1 MLQVLLQQF
10 HFLADTCTS
19 GTFFL
24 LPTWYEYLVKAGR
37 MGIDPQTQ
45 TCGLLGDFNYSDLSL
60 IGLAVLDI
68 LLRIGGMV
76 AIGYIIYGGIQY
88 VTSQGEPDKTSHA
101 QSTIINALVGLGITV
116 IAAAIVSFIGNSLG

>member
-1 MLQVLLQQF
+1 MLQGLLQQF

-37 MGIDPQTQ
+37 MGIDPQTK

-76 AIGYIIYGGIQY
+76 AIGYIMIKQ
-88 VTSQGEPDKTSHA
+88 VMPSQRSSMRLSA
-101 QSTIINALVGLGITV
+101 WALLLLLPL
-116 IAAAIVSFIGNSLG
+116 SSRL